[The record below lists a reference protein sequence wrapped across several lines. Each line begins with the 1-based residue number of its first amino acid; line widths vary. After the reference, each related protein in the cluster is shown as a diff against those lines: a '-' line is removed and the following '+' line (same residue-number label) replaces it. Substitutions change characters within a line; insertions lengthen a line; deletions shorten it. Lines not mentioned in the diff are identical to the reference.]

1 MFGQYEVKKGRYIN
15 ISNTVKVRIIIYIY
29 LRIRV
34 VERIVVRKSFNNILF
49 YGYTQKAKINIQIN
63 LKKNNTDTQIII
75 YMCIYKAEK
84 RSYFFSN
91 NKNEN
96 LKER

>member
-63 LKKNNTDTQIII
+63 
-75 YMCIYKAEK
+75 
-84 RSYFFSN
+84 
-91 NKNEN
+91 
-96 LKER
+96 